1 MVKIIVAALSA
12 GVASAFGTISEF
24 PTELTSL
31 MDQTVDPC
39 TDFYSY
45 SWGTWCNKTTL
56 DANQSRT
63 DTTYTA
69 IEAAAHEL
77 VEKLVDSKLPKL
89 AEFYDACMDTA
100 ALDTLC
106 LAPISSPTMT
116 QVVLNRG
123 HQVPTLGE
131 PTRKGI
137 VLLVVLGRR
146 KQNTCPTQLPGSH
159 NCRDL
164 TLGSAT
170 PC

>member
-1 MVKIIVAALSA
+1 M
-12 GVASAFGTISEF
+12 
-24 PTELTSL
+24 TSL